1 MRKWCEWTSVG
12 ERTSKLPD
20 FFAALNHRG
29 LAATEIRETIGK
41 NISEMERLEHL
52 MQAVNELK
60 KMGKE
65 DEKEDEKIKSKGINR
80 RRTNIL

>member
-1 MRKWCEWTSVG
+1 
-12 ERTSKLPD
+12 
-20 FFAALNHRG
+20 
-29 LAATEIRETIGK
+29 
-41 NISEMERLEHL
+41 MERLEHL

-80 RRTNIL
+80 RRTYIL